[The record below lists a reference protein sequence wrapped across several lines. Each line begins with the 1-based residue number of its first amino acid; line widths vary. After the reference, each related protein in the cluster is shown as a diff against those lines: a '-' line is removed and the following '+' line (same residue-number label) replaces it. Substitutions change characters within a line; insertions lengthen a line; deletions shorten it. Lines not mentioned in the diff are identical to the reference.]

1 MTPPSSRQTSIRHS
15 SAGQPALEAL
25 SVQHVS
31 LKAPATPSTAGEP
44 APAERAFHPC
54 VLVPVYNHEGAVA
67 ATCRAL
73 ERLALPILLIDDGSD
88 AECAGVLR
96 TLAERPG
103 VQLLALETNG
113 GKGRAVRE
121 GLFHAHALG
130 FSHALQVDADGQHD
144 VQSLPPFIEAA
155 RRDPAAL
162 IVGYPQFDHSVPK
175 LRFCAR
181 YITHLWVWLNTLSLE
196 LRDTMCGVRL
206 YPLARLTPM
215 LARRGCGDRMEFD
228 TEVLVRWHW
237 RYRRVANLPVR
248 VHYPQDGV
256 SHFRLWRDNLLMARM
271 HLRLT
276 GGMLRRLPGLLRH
289 RHRAHRR
296 EAS

>member
-1 MTPPSSRQTSIRHS
+1 MTHPSRRQTPGSQTDIRH
-15 SAGQPALEAL
+15 APLGQPTLEPS

-31 LKAPATPSTAGEP
+31 VTSPVDRPATTESAV
-44 APAERAFHPC
+44 HPC
-54 VLVPVYNHEGAVA
+54 VLIPVYNHERAVV

-73 ERLALPILLIDDGSD
+73 ERLALPILLIDDGSN
-88 AECAGVLR
+88 AECAGVLEA
-96 TLAERPG
+96 LAERPG
-103 VQLLALETNG
+103 VQLLRLARNG

-121 GLFHAHALG
+121 GLFHARRLG
-130 FSHALQVDADGQHD
+130 FTHALQVDADGQHD

-155 RRDPAAL
+155 RRDPACL
-162 IVGYPQFDHSVPK
+162 IVGYPHFDHSVPK
-175 LRFCAR
+175 LRFFAR
-181 YITHLWVWLNTLSLE
+181 YITHLWVWLNTLSFE

-206 YPLARLTPM
+206 YPLAHLVPM
-215 LARRGCGDRMEFD
+215 LEKRRCGDRMEFD

-296 EAS
+296 ELS